1 MLRSIFLIGII
12 LSSVVF
18 TPFAFG
24 QELQKSTWLE
34 TAAVIYDQKFAKAV
48 QASVTFETINNNE
61 IQFPD
66 ELIEKIMSHEEIRF
80 VLFTNMNQCVMGVS
94 SDEQCIMIGF
104 NRDLLKGDLGI
115 NAIHENGKRI
125 SDELITDIISGP
137 AKGTIIQTVFLKTD
151 TGTNVSFNIDLKLNL
166 KTKILRPL
174 IKKYYKMILT
184 SVLYKM
190 NNKILEE
197 N

>member
-1 MLRSIFLIGII
+1 MN
-12 LSSVVF
+12 V
-18 TPFAFG
+18 P
-24 QELQKSTWLE
+24 
-34 TAAVIYDQKFAKAV
+34 
-48 QASVTFETINNNE
+48 ASVDKLIRFSEDFENLPMFLPDQLKSVRILEQNDDETKTEETIVFSSIIKKEIVQEAVHKKKNNN
-61 IQFPD
+61 
-66 ELIEKIMSHEEIRF
+66 
-80 VLFTNMNQCVMGVS
+80 
-94 SDEQCIMIGF
+94 
-104 NRDLLKGDLGI
+104 
-115 NAIHENGKRI
+115 
-125 SDELITDIISGP
+125 ELITDIVSGP

>member
-1 MLRSIFLIGII
+1 MCLLLTFSMN
-12 LSSVVF
+12 V
-18 TPFAFG
+18 P
-24 QELQKSTWLE
+24 
-34 TAAVIYDQKFAKAV
+34 
-48 QASVTFETINNNE
+48 ASVDKLIRFSEDFENLPMFLPDQLKSVRILEQNDDETKTEETIVFSSIIKKEIVQEAVHKKKNNN
-61 IQFPD
+61 
-66 ELIEKIMSHEEIRF
+66 
-80 VLFTNMNQCVMGVS
+80 
-94 SDEQCIMIGF
+94 
-104 NRDLLKGDLGI
+104 
-115 NAIHENGKRI
+115 
-125 SDELITDIISGP
+125 ELITDIISGP